1 VQTFADYS
9 TRIVKGRAFKSG
21 NKNRNFD
28 ARNQSISQTKALE
41 RLDGI
46 SRSQA
51 RNSIVSSIPQKKGD
65 LFEFMGSEDHRKN
78 IKINMKPLDDFSR
91 TGASFFSHNENNLD
105 TYRMYNVLLE
115 NRGDGH
121 LQTAQTTF

>member
-1 VQTFADYS
+1 MRV
-9 TRIVKGRAFKSG
+9 VKGRAFKSG

-28 ARNQSISQTKALE
+28 NRNQSIIQTKALE

-51 RNSIVSSIPQKKGD
+51 RNSIVTSIPQTKGD
-65 LFEFMGSEDHRKN
+65 LLEFMGTEDHRQN

-91 TGASFFSHNENNLD
+91 TGASFFSHNENNPD
-105 TYRMYNVLLE
+105 TYRMHNVFIE
-115 NRGDGH
+115 NSGNGH
-121 LQTAQTTF
+121 MPTAQTTF

>member
-1 VQTFADYS
+1 MHTFADYS

-21 NKNRNFD
+21 NNKRNFD

-41 RLDGI
+41 RFDGI
-46 SRSQA
+46 CRSQA
-51 RNSIVSSIPQKKGD
+51 RNSIVSSIPQTKGD
-65 LFEFMGSEDHRKN
+65 LSELLDSEDHRQN
-78 IKINMKPLDDFSR
+78 IKINMKPLDDLSR
-91 TGASFFSHNENNLD
+91 TGASFFSRNENNLD